1 MPLVRR
7 DRVLLKNKSVFF
19 KNFNQIL
26 QYRFKKRD
34 LTVTIIFREGE
45 MVAL

>member
-7 DRVLLKNKSVFF
+7 DRVLLKNKRFF
-19 KNFNQIL
+19 FNFNQIP

-45 MVAL
+45 MVSL